1 MSVTRVSNSCQYT
14 VVILTNNSET
24 TVKKPRWISEGKRRT
39 YTKMQIEEQK
49 QQSGMDDR
57 VEQRP
62 HQPTQRKR
70 LAHDE
75 VHAAFRN
82 DTRFPPILSLNEA
95 ANLAHLAP
103 TTVKR
108 LASEGY
114 FRDSVRRGKPIAFW
128 RDRFVMEV
136 MELDKARKRIKIE
149 NQRKER
155 STNETC

>member
-1 MSVTRVSNSCQYT
+1 
-14 VVILTNNSET
+14 
-24 TVKKPRWISEGKRRT
+24 
-39 YTKMQIEEQK
+39 MQIEEQE
-49 QQSGMDDR
+49 QQNGMDDR

-82 DTRFPPILSLNEA
+82 DSRFPPILSLNEA

-155 STNETC
+155 SINETC